1 MYQQPELLI
10 AGAPRQTAEFGENI
24 VVNPATGVE
33 LAPLPIASQ
42 ADIDAAVAAADKAF
56 VPWSET
62 PPAIRSRILRDA
74 ASLMRARL
82 DDMAHALTLE
92 NGKTLAEARGE
103 IGFTADVFDWFAG
116 EARRAYGRVI
126 PSVVGTRMIA
136 LKEPVGPVAAM
147 SPWNF
152 PAVTAAKKVAA
163 ALAAGCTVVL
173 KPAEETPATPL
184 AMARCLIDAGLP
196 AGAINVIFGRPAEI
210 SERLMA
216 SPEIAKVSF
225 TGSTNVG
232 RELARL
238 AAPGL
243 KRLTMELGGHA
254 PVIVMDDVD
263 LETALDLSVAGKFR
277 NAGQVCTSATR
288 FFVHHRVYDAFV
300 SGFADRASKI
310 RVGDGLDP
318 ASQMGPLSNRRRPP
332 ALERLIEDAVD
343 CGAKVAAGGKRIESQ
358 GFFFEPTVLADVPPN
373 ARVMQE
379 EPFGPLAAIVPFR
392 ELDDAIAAAND
403 IPFGLAAYALTESSR
418 TARRIVRGLKTGV
431 VGINTFAASAAETP
445 FGGVKDSGYGVEGGS
460 EGLDSYLVTKF
471 VHEN

>member
-460 EGLDSYLVTKF
+460 EGLDS
-471 VHEN
+471 

>member
-10 AGAPRQTAEFGENI
+10 AGAPRQTAEFAENI

-33 LAPLPIASQ
+33 LARLPIASQ

-56 VPWSET
+56 LPWSET
-62 PPAIRSRILRDA
+62 APARRSRILRDA
-74 ASLMRARL
+74 AILMRERL

-92 NGKTLAEARGE
+92 NGKTLAEAKGE
-103 IGFTADVFDWFAG
+103 IGFTADVFDWFAD

-126 PSVVGTRMIA
+126 PSAVGTRMIA
-136 LKEPVGPVAAM
+136 LKEPVGPIAAM

-300 SGFADRASKI
+300 SGFADRAMKI
-310 RVGDGLDP
+310 KVGDGLDP
-318 ASQMGPLSNRRRPP
+318 SSQMGPLSNRRRPP
-332 ALERLIEDAVD
+332 ALERLVEDAVS

-392 ELDDAIAAAND
+392 ELDDAISAAND